1 MSVTL
6 TTNYKEIYKIET
18 VEKID
23 DLLDE
28 NYSLDDMIEFIDTR
42 NEDDFISFYEEYVRC
57 GEEIG
62 YGAVDALIEEMGCVS
77 DIQDCDQ
84 RYRGCYESVADFAE
98 DYVTDC
104 YADIPDVVVVDWEN
118 TWESNLRY
126 DFTACE
132 VGYREVHIFSDF

>member
-28 NYSLDDMIEFIDTR
+28 NYSLDDMIEFIDIH
-42 NEDDFISFYEEYVRC
+42 NEDDFICWYEEYVRC

-62 YGAVDALIEEMGCVS
+62 YGAVDALIEEMGCIS
-77 DIQDCDQ
+77 YIQDCDQ
-84 RYRGCYESVADFAE
+84 RYRGCYESAADFAE

>member
-62 YGAVDALIEEMGCVS
+62 YGAVDALIGENGECS
-77 DIQDCDQ
+77 CIEDCDQ
-84 RYRGCYESVADFAE
+84 RYRGCYESAADFAE
-98 DYVTDC
+98 DYITDLH
-104 YADIPDVVVVDWEN
+104 DIPNVVVVDWEN

-132 VGYREVHIFSDF
+132 VGYREVHIFSDY